1 MSDTIEPKFKIT
13 YGKTNG
19 SKQVT
24 FYFIDKV
31 NQEGIDLMLERE
43 FPGVPRDKINFL
55 PGSGYIMITTG
66 TDYEVI
72 K

>member
-1 MSDTIEPKFKIT
+1 MNEPQFKIT
-13 YGKTNG
+13 YGATKG

-31 NQEGIDLMLERE
+31 TQGDIDKMLEKE
-43 FPGVPRDKINFL
+43 FPGIPRDKINFL

-66 TDYEVI
+66 TDYEVV

>member
-1 MSDTIEPKFKIT
+1 MSEPQFKIT
-13 YGKTNG
+13 YGATKG

-24 FYFIDKV
+24 FYFIDRV
-31 NQEGIDLMLERE
+31 TQADIDLMLERE
-43 FPGVPRDKINFL
+43 FPGVPRNMINFL
-55 PGSGYIMITTG
+55 PGSGNIVITTG